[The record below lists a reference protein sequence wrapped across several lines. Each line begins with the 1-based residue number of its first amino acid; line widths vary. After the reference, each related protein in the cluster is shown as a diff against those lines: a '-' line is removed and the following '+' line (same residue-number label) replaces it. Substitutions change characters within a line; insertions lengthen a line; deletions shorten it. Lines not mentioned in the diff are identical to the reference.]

1 MSAVLL
7 KLFYDGAAQGFAGG
21 VKSRTILLHPIN
33 TPQALIH
40 NMAGMRFS
48 ENLHPTHSPLLATT
62 AWKSGTRTQN
72 YTHTHSLTST
82 SLYQSSRPAPSFTF
96 LSLSPAHTR
105 IFSYTRETDFTAA
118 VSVKTQWLSVQP
130 VVRIWRSVCSNV
142 WGTIAAK
149 NERRRKTVRKEKR

>member
-7 KLFYDGAAQGFAGG
+7 KLFYDGAAQGFAGC

-48 ENLHPTHSPLLATT
+48 ENLHPTHS
-62 AWKSGTRTQN
+62 
-72 YTHTHSLTST
+72 HSWRPQLENQGHAHKIIHILILWPST
-82 SLYQSSRPAPSFTF
+82 SLYQSSRPAPSFTFF

-118 VSVKTQWLSVQP
+118 VSVKTQWLLVQA
-130 VVRIWRSVCSNV
+130 RYTHLEKCLFQCLRNHRCQKWE
-142 WGTIAAK
+142 TAK
-149 NERRRKTVRKEKR
+149 NRA